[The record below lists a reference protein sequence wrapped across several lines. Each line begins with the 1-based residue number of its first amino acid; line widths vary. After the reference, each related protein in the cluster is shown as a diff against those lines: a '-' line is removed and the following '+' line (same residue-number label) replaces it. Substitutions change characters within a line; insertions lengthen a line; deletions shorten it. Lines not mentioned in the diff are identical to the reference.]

1 LLSPQRLVAV
11 TVLFD
16 IKLDKMEKLVSE
28 FSVGLFF
35 WQFVIFIVLLFLLKK
50 YAWKP
55 ILDTVNEREQKIADS
70 LALAEKT
77 KAEMQAL
84 QSQNENLLKEARA
97 ERDAI
102 IRDAKETATKMVEES
117 KSSAKAEAEK
127 IIAAARQS
135 IEAEKNAAIAELKT
149 QVASFSIE
157 IAEKIVRGELAS
169 DDKQK
174 ALADK
179 LAEDI
184 NLN

>member
-1 LLSPQRLVAV
+1 
-11 TVLFD
+11 
-16 IKLDKMEKLVSE
+16 MEKLLSE

-35 WQFVIFIVLLFLLKK
+35 WQSVIFLALLFLLRK

-55 ILDTVNEREQKIADS
+55 ILNAVNEREQKISDS
-70 LALAEKT
+70 LELAEKT

-102 IRDAKETATKMVEES
+102 IKDAKETASKMIEDS
-117 KSSAKAEAEK
+117 KTAAKSEAEK
-127 IIAAARQS
+127 VVAAARQM
-135 IEAEKNAAIAELKT
+135 IEAEKAAAISELKT
-149 QVASFSIE
+149 QVASFSLE
-157 IAEKIVRGELAS
+157 IAEKVVRGELAS

-179 LAEDI
+179 LAGDI